1 MPNLKYDQQL
11 PEGNEQVKPT
21 ATENQSLAK
30 SLIVL
35 NLLNPEFENLSRE
48 GKEFIMRLQNI
59 LEYGEA

>member
-11 PEGNEQVKPT
+11 PEGNDQAKLT
-21 ATENQSLAK
+21 AAENQSLAK
-30 SLIVL
+30 SLIIL
-35 NLLNPEFENLSRE
+35 NLLNPEFENLSKE